1 MMKTSQLSPL
11 AFALYK
17 TYCPA
22 GISAV
27 AGLTQQQVQQSA
39 NLWFDVSLFKDFPF
53 LYLKSSLH
61 RSTFPWG
68 LFPWNVNRINDLE
81 VFNNVRQ

>member
-27 AGLTQQQVQQSA
+27 AGLTQQQVQQRA
-39 NLWFDVSLFKDFPF
+39 NLRNRQCRRIFFYPAGFHE
-53 LYLKSSLH
+53 LKTML
-61 RSTFPWG
+61 
-68 LFPWNVNRINDLE
+68 
-81 VFNNVRQ
+81 Q